1 MVAGCELWRKASTFI
16 TEPEDDG
23 LEWAR
28 RKMRENNPDFPPVP
42 SNASPAPLME
52 LQKDE
57 EEEASDSVLKIR
69 VDQSWNV
76 RLLWEGRV
84 KELLVSAGVGLGP
97 GSFSPAYGPG
107 GGGQSAGGGASGAAS
122 YWRSVGVSVSYS
134 S

>member
-1 MVAGCELWRKASTFI
+1 MVAGCELWRKSKK
-16 TEPEDDG
+16 PSLNGDDG

-28 RKMRENNPDFPPVP
+28 LKARAWQPADIPPVP
-42 SNASPAPLME
+42 AAPPAREDPE
-52 LQKDE
+52 NQ
-57 EEEASDSVLKIR
+57 DSVLKLR

-97 GSFSPAYGPG
+97 SSFSPSSYANAQSAS
-107 GGGQSAGGGASGAAS
+107 GGQSSGGGTS
-122 YWRSVGVSVSYS
+122 YWRGVGVSVSYS